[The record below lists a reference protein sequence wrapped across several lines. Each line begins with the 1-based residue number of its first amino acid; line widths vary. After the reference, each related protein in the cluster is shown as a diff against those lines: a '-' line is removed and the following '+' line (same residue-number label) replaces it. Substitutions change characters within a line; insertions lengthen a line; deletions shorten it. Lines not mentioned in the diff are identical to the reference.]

1 MTRDEI
7 RAALR
12 AELERNQ
19 ADDELGHRIH
29 VAIAGVLTKFEG
41 KKLTK
46 RFTDKASEAIK
57 ALFPGQHP
65 CVSWEH
71 PGKCSVWVHDTIP
84 FNDRLL
90 FYVAPT
96 CAPTEPAYH
105 GHWIGECHA
114 AGFEREDACH
124 SQPAVD
130 RIAKRTAILNPEP
143 RRSGCQVTVLDDL
156 AALVER
162 VRTAWE
168 KLDAYGETIPGELSE
183 LRYETKRLTDLNKTY
198 GRG

>member
-7 RAALR
+7 CAALR
-12 AELERNQ
+12 AKLEQNQ

-29 VAIAGVLTKFEG
+29 LTIADVLTKFEG

-84 FNDRLL
+84 FNDRLI

-96 CAPTEPAYH
+96 YAPTEPAYH

-114 AGFEREDACH
+114 EGFEREDACH
-124 SQPAVD
+124 GQPAVD
-130 RIAKRTAILNPEP
+130 RMAARKAILTPEP
-143 RRSGCQVTVLDDL
+143 RRQGCQIRVLDEL
-156 AALVER
+156 AER
-162 VRTAWE
+162 VDRVITAWE
-168 KLDAYGETIPGELSE
+168 KLDAYGETVLDE
-183 LRYETKRLTDLNKTY
+183 LRYEAKRLTDLKKTY
-198 GRG
+198 